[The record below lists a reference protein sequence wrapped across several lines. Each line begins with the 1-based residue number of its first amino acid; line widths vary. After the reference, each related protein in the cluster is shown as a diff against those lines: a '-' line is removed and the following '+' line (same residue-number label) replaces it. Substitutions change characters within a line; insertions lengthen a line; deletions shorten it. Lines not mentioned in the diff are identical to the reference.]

1 MDWQRYQSYWALR
14 LSFAGT
20 DDDMITVV
28 GKPMNGEN
36 KVFTPFK
43 VPFSTEETVAHP
55 FNKFK
60 SAPSATVHSGLSTVY
75 GSNPEEPKDSPSE
88 IDAESGRSE
97 IGHGHYIL
105 PSIQTTLQSAPSSS
119 GVLGQSNGQSDSTVT
134 GPVSGSVTKQFHV
147 TNYSAVR
154 RSISTLR
161 RASRADPPP
170 PTYAP

>member
-1 MDWQRYQSYWALR
+1 
-14 LSFAGT
+14 
-20 DDDMITVV
+20 MITVV
-28 GKPMNGEN
+28 GKPMSREN
-36 KVFTPFK
+36 NLFTLFK
-43 VPFSTEETVAHP
+43 VPFSTEEAVAHP

-60 SAPSATVHSGLSTVY
+60 SAPSVTVHSGLSTAY
-75 GSNPEEPKDSPSE
+75 GSNTEEPKDSPSE

-105 PSIQTTLQSAPSSS
+105 PSIQTTFQSAPSSS
-119 GVLGQSNGQSDSTVT
+119 GVLGQFDGQSDSTVANPVLGASS
-134 GPVSGSVTKQFHV
+134 GPVRKQFHV

-161 RASRADPPP
+161 RASRTDPPP